1 MSCPGH
7 LCQRREKPSAL
18 QKTESFLAALP
29 ACVLYGKGPM
39 SILKRKLLIPVLPG
53 GCRTYGAGRNPGTRN
68 FSSQRFSWQP
78 SFRHVQGQPQ
88 RNRANPSATIIT
100 DVRNNTSSM
109 GQKVATASPSPK
121 VTACIPLHRASRQQA
136 SAQRFFPNGIAP
148 FLCALFHYIHR
159 REKV

>member
-1 MSCPGH
+1 MPKTRKALRLTKRRRAFWRPCP
-7 LCQRREKPSAL
+7 
-18 QKTESFLAALP
+18 
-29 ACVLYGKGPM
+29 CVSSGKGPM

-148 FLCALFHYIHR
+148 FLCALFHYIKKKK
-159 REKV
+159 KV

>member
-1 MSCPGH
+1 MSCPGC

-18 QKTESFLAALP
+18 PKDGELSDGPCPFLFS
-29 ACVLYGKGPM
+29 GKGPM
-39 SILKRKLLIPVLPG
+39 SILKRKLLIPALPG

>member
-1 MSCPGH
+1 MSCPGR
-7 LCQRREKPSAL
+7 LCQRREKLSAL
-18 QKTESFLAALP
+18 PKGGELSGGPCPCLFS
-29 ACVLYGKGPM
+29 GKGPM